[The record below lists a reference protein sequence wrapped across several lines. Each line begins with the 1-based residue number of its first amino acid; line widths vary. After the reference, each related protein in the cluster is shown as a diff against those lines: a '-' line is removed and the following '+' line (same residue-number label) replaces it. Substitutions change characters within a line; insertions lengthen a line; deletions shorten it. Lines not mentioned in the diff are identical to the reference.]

1 MLEVIQDNWD
11 LLWHGFVGTL
21 KLTVV
26 CGIVSLLLG
35 TLIAACRVSPVP
47 PLRWFGTAYVTL
59 FRNTPLTLIFFF
71 VALGFPKLRFN
82 FSFFEFAVIAVSTYT
97 AAFICEA
104 IRSGINT
111 VPIGQAEAARSLGM
125 SFTQT
130 LGQIV
135 LPQAGRAAV
144 PPIGSLLIAMVR
156 NSAIASAFNV
166 TELMGTRSEMVE
178 NGYKA
183 VWVLLWIAVGYLII
197 TLTMSAGLAALEKKL
212 AVVR

>member
-1 MLEVIQDNWD
+1 MLEVVQDNWD
-11 LLWHGFVGTL
+11 LLQDGFVGTL

-82 FSFFEFAVIAVSTYT
+82 LSFFQFAVIALSAYT

-130 LGQIV
+130 LSQIV
-135 LPQAGRAAV
+135 LPQAGRAAI

-166 TELMGTRSEMVE
+166 TELMGTQATMVE
-178 NGYKA
+178 NGYKSL
-183 VWVLLWIAVGYLII
+183 WVMTWIAVGYLVI
-197 TLTMSAGLAALEKKL
+197 TLTMSALLAALEKKL